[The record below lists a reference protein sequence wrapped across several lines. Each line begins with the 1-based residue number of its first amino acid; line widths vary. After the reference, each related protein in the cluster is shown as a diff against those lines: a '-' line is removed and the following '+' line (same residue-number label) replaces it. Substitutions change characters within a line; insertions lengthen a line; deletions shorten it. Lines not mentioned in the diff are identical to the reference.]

1 MAPDLLGRI
10 LGHGFLEGALGAD
23 VLPELCEPIEGAEPR
38 RALVA
43 ASLKYLKVKPLSFD
57 MFCYVFSPPL
67 SLSLP
72 PSLALPLPLPFSLCV
87 VGGGRGVSAG
97 LCVCV
102 CWSVCARLCVSG
114 NPKP

>member
-43 ASLKYLKVKPLSFD
+43 ASLKYLKVKPLSLHFGD
-57 MFCYVFSPPL
+57 IMHTH
-67 SLSLP
+67 LP
-72 PSLALPLPLPFSLCV
+72 PHV
-87 VGGGRGVSAG
+87 
-97 LCVCV
+97 CVCV
-102 CWSVCARLCVSG
+102 CVRVCVSEL
-114 NPKP
+114 